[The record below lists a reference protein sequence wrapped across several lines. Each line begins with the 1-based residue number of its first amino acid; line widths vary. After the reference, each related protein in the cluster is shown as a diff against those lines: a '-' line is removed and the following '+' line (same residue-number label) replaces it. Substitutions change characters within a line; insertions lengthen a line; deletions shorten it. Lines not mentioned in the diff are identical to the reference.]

1 MYQKANLEP
10 CHFHVCNGTAN
21 IAQVLV
27 YKDKVFTEELIM
39 WLVISLP
46 DN

>member
-10 CHFHVCNGTAN
+10 CHIHGSAN
-21 IAQVLV
+21 IAQVLA
-27 YKDKVFTEELIM
+27 YKDMVFTEELIM